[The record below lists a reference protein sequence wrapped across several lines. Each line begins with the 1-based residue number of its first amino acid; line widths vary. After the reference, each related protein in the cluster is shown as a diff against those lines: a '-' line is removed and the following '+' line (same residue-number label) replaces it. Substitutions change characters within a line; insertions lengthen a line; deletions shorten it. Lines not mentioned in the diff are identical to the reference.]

1 MPAADDLGMT
11 TAPKH
16 DLPTA
21 PCDDAAVADVT
32 TLLPSR
38 DALLERLGE
47 RLTVTVRTSATL
59 VIIGLLRRDE
69 GWPTAQSTL
78 AAVTGLL
85 ARSLRGDDYLA
96 KSGPG
101 EFAVLMSGPA
111 DAAEPAATRLS
122 AAISD
127 LGIEG
132 LTAAAGI
139 AQLAPELSAEEV
151 LRRGLVS
158 LTAAR
163 RAGAG
168 TVIRYREPY

>member
-1 MPAADDLGMT
+1 MTSNAHTLAAPPAAPAT
-11 TAPKH
+11 S
-16 DLPTA
+16 
-21 PCDDAAVADVT
+21 ADVT

-38 DALLERLGE
+38 DALLERLDE
-47 RLTVTVRTSATL
+47 RLPLTVRTSATL
-59 VIIGLLRRDE
+59 MVIGLLRRDD

-78 AAVTGLL
+78 AAVTKLL

-101 EFAVLMSGPA
+101 EFVVLLAGPV
-111 DAAEPAATRLS
+111 DAAEPAAARLVT
-122 AAISD
+122 AIGQ

-132 LTAAAGI
+132 LTAAAGLTP
-139 AQLAPELSAEEV
+139 LAPELTSAEV

-158 LTAAR
+158 LTSAR